1 VLGVGWDD
9 SWGSSF
15 FAIYNAYMISSMTGY
30 GSASH
35 PIEMGEGS
43 YVNLQVEIRAVNS
56 RFLDLSFRMPD
67 ECRAA
72 EGALRELLNKHLK
85 RGKVEVRAAWRQSSS
100 EHGHSQSAIAIDL
113 AKLRALKDAQ
123 KAIREQFP
131 SAEELRIADILRYPG
146 VVADSD
152 TAEDQWQ
159 GAILKAGEE
168 ALQQLLQSRQVEG
181 QALATVLTNAL
192 DAMQGM
198 VTKLEPRIP
207 EIVTLYQN
215 KLVARIEEALGV
227 HATQA
232 NIPFNTEL
240 LERIRQEVVL
250 YAVRI
255 DVAEELARLKTHIQ
269 VARTAIAEGGAVGK
283 RLDFLIQELNREANT
298 LGSKSVHE
306 DCTNTALEL
315 KLLIEQMREQVQ
327 NLE

>member
-1 VLGVGWDD
+1 
-9 SWGSSF
+9 
-15 FAIYNAYMISSMTGY
+15 MISSMTGY

-35 PIEMGEGS
+35 PITIGQGRFA
-43 YVNLQVEIRAVNS
+43 NLQVEIRAVNS
-56 RFLDLSFRMPD
+56 RFLDLSFRIPD
-67 ECRAA
+67 ECKSA

-123 KAIREQFP
+123 NAIREQFP

-152 TAEDQWQ
+152 TAEDQWH

-168 ALQQLLQSRQVEG
+168 ALRQLLQSRQVEG
-181 QALATVLTNAL
+181 QALAKVLTNAI

>member
-1 VLGVGWDD
+1 
-9 SWGSSF
+9 
-15 FAIYNAYMISSMTGY
+15 MTGY

-43 YVNLQVEIRAVNS
+43 YANLQVEIRAVNS

-67 ECRAA
+67 ECRGA
-72 EGALRELLNKHLK
+72 EGALRELLNKQLK
-85 RGKVEVRAAWRQSSS
+85 RGKVEFRAAWRQSSG
-100 EHGHSQSAIAIDL
+100 EHARPQTIAIDP
-113 AKLRALKDAQ
+113 AKLMALKEAQ
-123 KAIREQFP
+123 AIIQGQFP
-131 SAEELRIADILRYPG
+131 SAEELRVADILRYPG
-146 VVADSD
+146 IVADSE
-152 TAEDQWQ
+152 TPEDQWQ
-159 GAILKAGEE
+159 GATLIAAEE
-168 ALQQLLQSRQVEG
+168 ALRQLLQSRQVEG
-181 QALATVLTNAL
+181 QALAKVLTNAL
-192 DAMQGM
+192 DVMQRM

-215 KLVARIEEALGV
+215 KLVTRIEEALGV
-227 HATQA
+227 YATQA
-232 NIPFNTEL
+232 NIPFNAEL
-240 LERIRQEVVL
+240 MERIRQEVVL

-269 VARTAIAEGGAVGK
+269 VARTAITEGGAVGK

-298 LGSKSVHE
+298 LGSKAVHE

>member
-1 VLGVGWDD
+1 
-9 SWGSSF
+9 
-15 FAIYNAYMISSMTGY
+15 MISSMTGY

-35 PIEMGEGS
+35 PITIGQGS
-43 YVNLQVEIRAVNS
+43 FANLQVEIRAVNS
-56 RFLDLSFRMPD
+56 RFLDLSFRIPD
-67 ECRAA
+67 ECKSA

-123 KAIREQFP
+123 NAIREQFP

-152 TAEDQWQ
+152 TAEDQWH

-181 QALATVLTNAL
+181 QALAKVLTNAL

-207 EIVTLYQN
+207 EIVTLYQK

-283 RLDFLIQELNREANT
+283 RLDFLIQELNREVNT

>member
-1 VLGVGWDD
+1 
-9 SWGSSF
+9 
-15 FAIYNAYMISSMTGY
+15 MTGY

-35 PIEMGEGS
+35 PIKMGEGGHA
-43 YVNLQVEIRAVNS
+43 NLQVEIRAVNS

-85 RGKVEVRAAWRQSSS
+85 RGKVEFRAAWRQSLG
-100 EHGHSQSAIAIDL
+100 EHDRPQTIAIDPT
-113 AKLRALKDAQ
+113 KLIALKEAQ
-123 KAIREQFP
+123 TMIQAQFP
-131 SAEELRIADILRYPG
+131 SAEALRVADILRYPG
-146 VVADSD
+146 VVADME

-159 GAILKAGEE
+159 RATLKAGEE
-168 ALQQLLQSRQVEG
+168 ALRQLLQSRQIEG
-181 QALATVLTNAL
+181 QALARVLTNAL
-192 DAMQGM
+192 DAMQSM

-207 EIVTLYQN
+207 EIVALYQT
-215 KLVARIEEALGV
+215 KLVIRIEEALGV

-232 NIPFNTEL
+232 NIPLNAEL
-240 LERIRQEVVL
+240 MERIRQEVVL

-269 VARTAIAEGGAVGK
+269 VARSAIVEGGTVGK

-298 LGSKSVHE
+298 LGSKAVHE